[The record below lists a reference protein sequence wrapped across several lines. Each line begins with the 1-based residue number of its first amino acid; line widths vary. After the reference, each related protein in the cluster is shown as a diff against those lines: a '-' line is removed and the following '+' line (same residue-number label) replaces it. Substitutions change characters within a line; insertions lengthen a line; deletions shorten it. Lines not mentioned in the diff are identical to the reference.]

1 MYYYAFY
8 ITLYIMHY
16 MQKYILCIILICCY
30 IIYREEAPPGYI
42 KGIVTKVVNNI
53 TINCNNLILK
63 YVEEDIVL
71 SVNVR
76 FLSMQ
81 TVNNKWEPA
90 FTGIYLILK
99 IIFLPILK
107 LYSYI

>member
-1 MYYYAFY
+1 MFNIIPQY
-8 ITLYIMHY
+8 
-16 MQKYILCIILICCY
+16 IILQTLSYYFID
-30 IIYREEAPPGYI
+30 RAEAPPGYI
-42 KGIVTKVVNNI
+42 KSIVTKVVNNI

-81 TVNNKWEPA
+81 TVDNKWEPA
-90 FTGIYLILK
+90 FTGMYVILH
-99 IIFLPILK
+99 
-107 LYSYI
+107 Y

>member
-1 MYYYAFY
+1 MDFCNF
-8 ITLYIMHY
+8 HY
-16 MQKYILCIILICCY
+16 S
-30 IIYREEAPPGYI
+30 EEAPPGYI
-42 KGIVTKVVNNI
+42 KSIVTKVINNI

-71 SVNVR
+71 SINVR

-90 FTGIYLILK
+90 FTGKDLIYSL
-99 IIFLPILK
+99 FL
-107 LYSYI
+107 

>member
-1 MYYYAFY
+1 
-8 ITLYIMHY
+8 MHY
-16 MQKYILCIILICCY
+16 YF
-30 IIYREEAPPGYI
+30 IYREETPPGYI
-42 KGIVTKVVNNI
+42 KSIVTKVVNNI

-81 TVNNKWEPA
+81 TVNNKWEPT
-90 FTGIYLILK
+90 FTGMYFVLLE
-99 IIFLPILK
+99 
-107 LYSYI
+107 SNH